1 MALVMKMDRKY
12 IIRRRVAFAIAL
24 PLAVMALMAFYYIAT
39 HIWWVD
45 WNEGYC
51 FGSIEQCFPDYFG
64 KGE

>member
-12 IIRRRVAFAIAL
+12 VIRRRVAFAIAL
-24 PLAVMALMAFYYIAT
+24 PLAVMLLIGFYQVST

-51 FGSIEQCFPDYFG
+51 WGTLTECFPNEFG
-64 KGE
+64 GE

>member
-1 MALVMKMDRKY
+1 MALVWKMERKY

-24 PLAVMALMAFYYIAT
+24 PLAVLLLAGFYYVAT

-51 FGSIEQCFPDYFG
+51 FGSLEQCFPEYFG
-64 KGE
+64 KE